1 MRVSLLDICTCIH
14 IMFLLTASVRLLRLL
29 YAILILDNRPILV
42 FWALFG
48 YLLRPILNYFEN
60 NLVRFLGF

>member
-1 MRVSLLDICTCIH
+1 MV
-14 IMFLLTASVRLLRLL
+14 LLTVSARLLF
-29 YAILILDNRPILV
+29 AIRILDNRHILV

-48 YLLRPILNYFEN
+48 YLLRLILNDFED